1 MAASIFNPAQL
12 PDKSDPDFNYFGNKE
27 IRLLANFYGK
37 EVKVDFKGSTF
48 KSSPVLEADQLI
60 SEWPVFR
67 RALQKEKEALISSKS
82 LKKAPS
88 FQEVFE
94 AMLLSD
100 AYSEIFPE
108 VYNLAKILLAL
119 PIGTA
124 TIERSFSH
132 MKMIKTRL
140 RNRLS
145 DENLTHL
152 MRIAIEGPDLSEVN
166 FNEILDIFKEKNR
179 RIRL

>member
-82 LKKAPS
+82 LKKAS

-119 PIGTA
+119 PVGTA
-124 TIERSFSH
+124 TVERSFSN
-132 MKMIKTRL
+132 MKMIKSRL

-166 FNEILDIFKEKNR
+166 FNEILDIFKEKK
-179 RIRL
+179 